1 MQAACYAYL
10 CHHITHITTVIESIY
25 LELAMPIVI
34 FISLFTL
41 LDFVV
46 LFSIGSQIG
55 LLTTLLLVLG
65 TGFVGLHL
73 IRKEGFSTFARA
85 RQRMQAGEL
94 PSSELLT
101 GAALIFGGALLMAPG
116 FLSDALGLACLIP
129 RARQLMF
136 RALTWLGLKKVAGQQ
151 QNPRA
156 SSAQPDDY
164 PHRQSSQQDGP
175 IEGDFI
181 SKDESPR
188 RH

>member
-1 MQAACYAYL
+1 
-10 CHHITHITTVIESIY
+10 
-25 LELAMPIVI
+25 MPILI

-65 TGFVGLHL
+65 TGFAGLHL
-73 IRKEGFSTFARA
+73 IRREGVATFARA
-85 RQRMQAGEL
+85 RQRMQVGEV

-129 RARQLMF
+129 SARQLMF
-136 RALTWLGLKKVAGQQ
+136 KALTWLGLKTVVGAQQ
-151 QNPRA
+151 GSGDSTARQTSNEHSERFDGA
-156 SSAQPDDY
+156 SKNSQSAQ
-164 PHRQSSQQDGP
+164 QEGP

-181 SKDESPR
+181 SHDEPLR
-188 RH
+188 RR